1 MRKLKAE
8 IIDKLIA
15 VRATSAEIDFV
26 IWLSHYQNDAGLVRG
41 VHYKDVCKELQMAP
55 QTFYNVKESLQRK
68 GIIEVQ
74 KDASF
79 YAGDWN
85 IRILDN
91 DFSGELR
98 PGKSLPN
105 YLNTGLDVFYNQEF
119 YLLKAAEKLMT
130 MLYIKI
136 SGVGSPNYHVGTE
149 HFYEKYT
156 RLFGVQK
163 RTLQNYLTGI
173 RRFFAIGIKNR
184 EYWIS
189 PLRRKVKKENA
200 PTDRSER
207 VKQACRSICRRF
219 RLQEAGQ
226 AVSSL
231 MEKYVYNVRI
241 DPEPYF
247 EESIVDLLSR
257 RNYSTDPKRWTLREI
272 NIKYLHKIF
281 REHLPDAAIIY

>member
-15 VRATSAEIDFV
+15 ARATGAEIDFV

-41 VHYKDVCKELQMAP
+41 VHYKDACEELQMAP

-79 YAGDWN
+79 YTGDWN
-85 IRILDN
+85 IHILDN

-98 PGKSLPN
+98 PGKSLPS

-119 YLLKAAEKLMT
+119 YALKAAEKLMT

-136 SGVGSPNYHVGTE
+136 SGAGSPNYHVGTE

-163 RTLQNYLTGI
+163 RTLQNYLTSI

-189 PLRRKVKKENA
+189 PLRSKVKKENTL
-200 PTDRSER
+200 TDRSER

-219 RLQEAGQ
+219 KLQEAGQ

-247 EESIVDLLSR
+247 QESIIDLLSR